1 MKTRQQKVQPPLEQS
16 AAAKKESASMSQVLS
31 VRLADEAAEEVKRI
45 ARRERRSASEVTGRA
60 VEEWLRMER
69 FPLIEFRSLSG
80 DRQACLKG
88 RLPVW
93 QVLLVGKAHGMDV
106 ERTVEHLQLKGEQV
120 RSAFDYYAAFPEE
133 IDGLLEDNR
142 QAPERL
148 KRFFPNLDV
157 VTVTDEMLDKVEMGS
172 GAARGAEGGPGEAR

>member
-1 MKTRQQKVQPPLEQS
+1 MKTRHQQEQPSVEKS
-16 AAAKKESASMSQVLS
+16 AAAVKKEAASMSQVLS

-93 QVLLVGKAHGMDV
+93 QVLLIGKAHAMDGDK
-106 ERTVEHLQLKGEQV
+106 TAKHLQLKVEQV
-120 RSAFDYYAAFPEE
+120 RSAFDYYAAFGEE
-133 IDGLLEDNR
+133 IDNLLEDNR
-142 QAPERL
+142 QGPERL

-157 VTVTDEMLDKVEMGS
+157 FTVTDDMLDKVEIGN
-172 GAARGAEGGPGEAR
+172 GEPDAAR

>member
-1 MKTRQQKVQPPLEQS
+1 
-16 AAAKKESASMSQVLS
+16 MSQVLS

-93 QVLLVGKAHGMDV
+93 QVLLVGKAHGMEVDK
-106 ERTVEHLQLKGEQV
+106 TAAHLQLKVEQV
-120 RSAFDYYAAFPEE
+120 RSAFDYYAAFSEE
-133 IDGLLEDNR
+133 IDDLLEDNR
-142 QAPERL
+142 QGPERL

-157 VTVTDEMLDKVEMGS
+157 FTVNDEMLVKVEIGNGES
-172 GAARGAEGGPGEAR
+172 DAAQ

>member
-1 MKTRQQKVQPPLEQS
+1 
-16 AAAKKESASMSQVLS
+16 MSQVLS

-106 ERTVEHLQLKGEQV
+106 DKTAEHLQLNVEQV
-120 RSAFDYYAAFPEE
+120 RSAFDYYGAFPEE

-142 QAPERL
+142 QGPERL
-148 KRFFPNLDV
+148 KRFFPSLDV
-157 VTVTDEMLDKVEMGS
+157 FTVTDEMLDKVAMGGS
-172 GAARGAEGGPGEAR
+172 NGDGSSSSDGATR

>member
-1 MKTRQQKVQPPLEQS
+1 MKTKQRQEQPSLEPS
-16 AAAKKESASMSQVLS
+16 AATVKKESASMSQVLS

-93 QVLLVGKAHGMDV
+93 QVLLVGKAHGMEVDK
-106 ERTVEHLQLKGEQV
+106 TAAHLQLKVEQV
-120 RSAFDYYAAFPEE
+120 RSAFDYYAAFSEE
-133 IDGLLEDNR
+133 IDDLLEDNR
-142 QAPERL
+142 QGPERL

-157 VTVTDEMLDKVEMGS
+157 FTVNDEMLVKVEIGNGES
-172 GAARGAEGGPGEAR
+172 DAAQ

>member
-1 MKTRQQKVQPPLEQS
+1 MKTKQQQEQPSLEQP
-16 AAAKKESASMSQVLS
+16 AATKKESASMSQVLS

-69 FPLIEFRSLSG
+69 FPLIEFRLLSG
-80 DRQACLKG
+80 QRQACLKG

-106 ERTVEHLQLKGEQV
+106 EKTAAHLQLNVEQV
-120 RSAFDYYAAFPEE
+120 RTAFDYYASFGEE
-133 IDGLLEDNR
+133 IDDLLEDNR
-142 QAPERL
+142 QGPERL

-157 VTVTDEMLDKVEMGS
+157 FTVTDEMLNAVTLAGDDES
-172 GAARGAEGGPGEAR
+172 GQRSSPDTAR

>member
-1 MKTRQQKVQPPLEQS
+1 
-16 AAAKKESASMSQVLS
+16 MSQVLS

-93 QVLLVGKAHGMDV
+93 QVLLVGKAHGMEVDK
-106 ERTVEHLQLKGEQV
+106 TAAHLQLKVEQV
-120 RSAFDYYAAFPEE
+120 RTAFDYYAAFGEE

-142 QAPERL
+142 QGPERL

-157 VTVTDEMLDKVEMGS
+157 FTVTDEMLNAVTLAGDES
-172 GAARGAEGGPGEAR
+172 GRKSSPGEPQ